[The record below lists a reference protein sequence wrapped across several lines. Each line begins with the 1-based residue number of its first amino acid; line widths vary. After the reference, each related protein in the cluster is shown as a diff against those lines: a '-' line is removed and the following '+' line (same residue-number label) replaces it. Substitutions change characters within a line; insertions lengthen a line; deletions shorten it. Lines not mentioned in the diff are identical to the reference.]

1 MKPISF
7 IPSLTPL
14 RGIAATL
21 VVLFHFDLF
30 IGPIAPV
37 GNMMVD
43 KLYLMVDLFF
53 VLSGFIMYHVY
64 GSWFAGG
71 VGQERFLDF
80 MKARFARLYPLH
92 LFMLIYMVGWACA
105 LWVQLDNSAIP
116 EIVQSI
122 LDPKAIPTSL
132 LLVQAWGMH
141 FNAPWNTASWSISVE
156 WLLYLAFPFL
166 VLFMA
171 RFKAS
176 AKWILTGVSISGLLL
191 IMYWIQPQYE
201 LLFAQEFGLEG
212 GRGPKNTID
221 LITGPALLRGL
232 CGFIAGMIAY
242 EAYQQQWMKSVLQK
256 GFWFLSLFLFM
267 FALWIGDLLPDVVA
281 VALFAILI
289 LHAAYVEGLTK
300 RILNNK
306 VFSYLGDISFS
317 IYMVHI
323 PLILSF
329 FMYNMMQGNMPDPGA
344 ETSAEV
350 NWIGNWIG
358 ALIFLAISIGV
369 ASLTY
374 RFIELPMRRKLKA
387 YFLGSKSQLA
397 SPEVVK
403 NI

>member
-1 MKPISF
+1 MKPITF

-30 IGPIAPV
+30 VGPIAPA

-64 GSWFAGG
+64 GSWFAQGI
-71 VGQERFLDF
+71 GQESFLTF

-92 LFMLIYMVGWACA
+92 LLMLIYMIGWACA
-105 LWVQLDNSAIP
+105 LWIQLDKSAIP

-132 LLVQAWGMH
+132 LLIQAWGMH

-156 WLLYLAFPFL
+156 WLLYLVFPFL

-171 RFKAS
+171 RYKNV
-176 AKWILTGVSISGLLL
+176 AKWILGGVALGGLLS
-191 IMYWIQPQYE
+191 IMYWIQPLYE
-201 LLFAQEFGLEG
+201 LLWAEEFGMEG
-212 GRGPKNTID
+212 GRGPTNTID

-232 CGFIAGMIAY
+232 CGFIVGMLSY
-242 EAYQQQWMKSVLQK
+242 EAYNKDWMKSTLQK
-256 GFWFLSLFLFM
+256 GFWFLTILLGM
-267 FALWIGDLLPDVVA
+267 FVLWIGDLLPDVLA
-281 VALFAILI
+281 VGLFGILI
-289 LHAAYVEGLTK
+289 LHSAYVEGLTK
-300 RILNNK
+300 KILNNR
-306 VFSYLGDISFS
+306 VFTYLGDISFS

-344 ETSAEV
+344 EPDEINLFA
-350 NWIGNWIG
+350 NWAG
-358 ALIFLAISIGV
+358 ALIFLGVSIGV

-374 RFIELPMRRKLKA
+374 RFVELPMRRRLKA
-387 YFLGSKSQLA
+387 YFSASKSELA
-397 SPEVVK
+397 
-403 NI
+403 